1 MVGLHA
7 TIAAALSYA
16 IVALSPQPAAPVA
29 GVLSSIAVSPAGA
42 VLTIAAASGSVVV
55 TVPPS
60 AKIRQRSIGGEWAPA
75 SLVDIKIGEP
85 VRIVADPSGRIVEVD
100 AEYGLVDTRA
110 VVMQDGYIVGTDG
123 VAHKLVAAAAA
134 VGSVPL
140 GAYVELRTDPS
151 SGNAFEASVSTHP
164 FAQAAAAPAVA
175 VTFQV
180 RVPANTPPDATVYL
194 ATNAQNWTA
203 NAIRLSPQPGNVWT
217 ATIPLAGGTILQYK
231 YTRGSWATGERDASG
246 GDIQNR
252 TLTVARSGASQPVHD
267 VVARWADLPS

>member
-7 TIAAALSYA
+7 TIAAVLSFA
-16 IVALSPQPAAPVA
+16 TVTSSPQPAVPVA
-29 GVLSSIAVSPAGA
+29 GALSSIAVSPSGA
-42 VLTIAAASGSVVV
+42 VLTIAAPSGSVVI
-55 TVPPS
+55 TVPPG
-60 AKIRQRSIGGEWAPA
+60 AKIRQRAIGGDWESA
-75 SLVDIKIGEP
+75 SLADIKIGEP
-85 VRIVADPSGRIVEVD
+85 VHVVADSSGRIVEVD
-100 AEYGLVDTRA
+100 AEYDLVDTRA
-110 VVMQDGYIVGTDG
+110 VIMQDGYIVGTDG
-123 VAHKLVAAAAA
+123 VAYKLVAAASA

-164 FAQAAAAPAVA
+164 FAQAATAPAVA

-180 RVPANTPPDATVYL
+180 RVPVNTPPDATVYL

-246 GDIQNR
+246 SDIQNR
-252 TLTVARSGASQPVHD
+252 TLTVARSGAAQSVHD